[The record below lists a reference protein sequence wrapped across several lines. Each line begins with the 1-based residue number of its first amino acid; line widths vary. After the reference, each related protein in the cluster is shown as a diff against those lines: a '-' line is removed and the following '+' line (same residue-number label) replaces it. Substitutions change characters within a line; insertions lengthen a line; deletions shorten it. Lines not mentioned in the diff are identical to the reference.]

1 MIKAILF
8 DFYGTIANYGN
19 MKEADIQTWKVIF
32 EYISSKVK
40 SITYEEFINRW
51 NPIFTSFIS
60 LEEKSE
66 ESILLTK
73 ISKLLYSFNI
83 ECDSKTIAR
92 IGDMCLKT
100 WQSYI
105 SFPDDM
111 VMIFDLLKSRF
122 KLGIVSNFDHPSHLR
137 RLLSERRIA
146 NFFESVIISGEIG
159 IMKPN
164 SKIFYKA
171 LNELN
176 VSPDE
181 TIFIGDNIID
191 DIDGA
196 RNIGCKTILI
206 DRQNN
211 FTNFKGKKINNLR
224 DLLTCDFSNVG

>member
-1 MIKAILF
+1 ML
-8 DFYGTIANYGN
+8 D
-19 MKEADIQTWKVIF
+19 
-32 EYISSKVK
+32 
-40 SITYEEFINRW
+40 TY
-51 NPIFTSFIS
+51 NPICR
-60 LEEKSE
+60 
-66 ESILLTK
+66 
-73 ISKLLYSFNI
+73 KLH
-83 ECDSKTIAR
+83 E
-92 IGDMCLKT
+92 
-100 WQSYI
+100 
-105 SFPDDM
+105 
-111 VMIFDLLKSRF
+111 SRF

>member
-1 MIKAILF
+1 
-8 DFYGTIANYGN
+8 
-19 MKEADIQTWKVIF
+19 
-32 EYISSKVK
+32 
-40 SITYEEFINRW
+40 
-51 NPIFTSFIS
+51 
-60 LEEKSE
+60 
-66 ESILLTK
+66 
-73 ISKLLYSFNI
+73 
-83 ECDSKTIAR
+83 
-92 IGDMCLKT
+92 
-100 WQSYI
+100 
-105 SFPDDM
+105 
-111 VMIFDLLKSRF
+111 
-122 KLGIVSNFDHPSHLR
+122 
-137 RLLSERRIA
+137 
-146 NFFESVIISGEIG
+146 
-159 IMKPN
+159 MKPN